1 MTKSKDRRS
10 LIFASL
16 AILAWSTVSSA
27 FKLALK
33 DLSPL
38 GLLLIS
44 SLVATLFLFVYN
56 LSAGKQL
63 FAGFKTNIRNSL
75 FAGLLNP
82 FLYYLV
88 LFSAYDRLPAQEAQ
102 ALNYTWAI
110 VLFIF
115 SVIFF
120 KERFRLKDLLAL
132 MISFIG
138 ILVISGRGRLSSFRF
153 DDITGIS
160 LALGS
165 SFIWAG
171 YWILNMRDKRDAGIK
186 LFYNF
191 MIGSILI
198 IIYALI
204 SGKALFSIGFLSF
217 GTIAAI
223 WVGIF
228 EMGLT
233 FLFWQKAL
241 ELTSNTARISNLV
254 FITPFLSLV
263 FIRLILKEAIL
274 PSTLIGLFLIVFSNL
289 IQRRKA

>member
-1 MTKSKDRRS
+1 MTRKDNKAS
-10 LIFASL
+10 LIFAAL

-27 FKLALK
+27 FKIALI

-44 SLVATLFLFVYN
+44 SVVATLFLLAYN
-56 LSAGKQL
+56 LCTKKKL
-63 FAGFKTNIRNSL
+63 FAEFTQNTRSSL
-75 FAGLLNP
+75 PAGLLNP

-120 KERFRLKDLLAL
+120 KERFRAKDLLAL
-132 MISFIG
+132 LISFLG
-138 ILVISGRGRLSSFRF
+138 ILIISSRGKLTSFRF
-153 DDITGIS
+153 DDIGGIS

-171 YWILNMRDKRDAGIK
+171 YWILNMKDKRDAGIK

-191 MIGSILI
+191 MIGTSLI
-198 IIYALI
+198 VLYALI
-204 SGKALFSIGFLSF
+204 SGKALFSTGVIAF

-241 ELTSNTARISNLV
+241 EYSTNTARISNLV

-263 FIRLILKEAIL
+263 FIRIVLNEAIL

-289 IQRRKA
+289 IQRRKD

>member
-1 MTKSKDRRS
+1 MTRKDDKAS
-10 LIFASL
+10 LIFAAL

-27 FKLALK
+27 FKLALI

-44 SLVATLFLFVYN
+44 SVVATLFLFAYN
-56 LSAGKQL
+56 LCARKKL
-63 FAGFKTNIRNSL
+63 FEEFRQNTRSSL
-75 FAGLLNP
+75 AAGLLNP

-120 KERFRLKDLLAL
+120 KERFRAKDLLAL
-132 MISFIG
+132 LISFLG
-138 ILVISGRGRLSSFRF
+138 ILVISSRGKLTSFRF
-153 DDITGIS
+153 DDIGGIS

-171 YWILNMRDKRDAGIK
+171 YWILNMKDKRDAGIK

-191 MIGSILI
+191 MIGTSLI
-198 IIYALI
+198 VLYALI
-204 SGKALFSIGFLSF
+204 SGKALFSTGVIAF

-241 ELTSNTARISNLV
+241 EYSTNTARISNLV

-263 FIRLILKEAIL
+263 FIRIVLNEAIL

-289 IQRRKA
+289 IQRRKD

>member
-1 MTKSKDRRS
+1 MTKSNDRRS

-44 SLVATLFLFVYN
+44 SVVATLFLFIYN
-56 LSAGKQL
+56 LSAKKKL
-63 FAGFKTNIRNSL
+63 FASFKTDTRDSL

-132 MISFIG
+132 LISFFG
-138 ILVISGRGRLSSFRF
+138 ILVISSRGRLNSFRF

-191 MIGSILI
+191 MIGTTLI
-198 IIYALI
+198 IAYALI
-204 SGKALFSIGFLSF
+204 SGKALIGTGFLSF
-217 GTIAAI
+217 GTLAAI

-241 ELTSNTARISNLV
+241 EFTSNTARISNLV